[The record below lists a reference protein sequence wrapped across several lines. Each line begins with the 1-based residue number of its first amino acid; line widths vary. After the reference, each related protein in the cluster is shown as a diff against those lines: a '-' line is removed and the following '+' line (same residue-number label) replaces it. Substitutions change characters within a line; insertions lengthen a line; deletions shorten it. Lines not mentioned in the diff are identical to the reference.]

1 MRIRLLLTA
10 ALLMANMGAAP
21 GQRSATPGQARL
33 ERCLVSLIEDV
44 EVPASE
50 AGQLVAVEAR
60 EGLQVEAGAL
70 LARINDDQPQHMRK
84 IALAEQK
91 AAEEQ
96 ASNDVKVRYSKALT
110 AKSGTDYR
118 DTTILNRRSPGTI
131 SASEERRKLL
141 ELRAAEL
148 QVEQAELDQR
158 VAKFTAESKSSELAA
173 ADTAIARRQI
183 LAPISGMVVETHKK
197 LGEWVQPGETVLR
210 IVRLD
215 RLRVEGFL
223 NASEHNPHEVM
234 NRPVLVEVP
243 LAHGR
248 VEQFRGK
255 VVFVSPLVEA
265 DGEFRVWAEVVN
277 RTEGDQW
284 LLLPGLNAAMSI
296 ELGRTLPPAREAQ
309 RPVPTGRR

>member
-1 MRIRLLLTA
+1 
-10 ALLMANMGAAP
+10 
-21 GQRSATPGQARL
+21 
-33 ERCLVSLIEDV
+33 
-44 EVPASE
+44 
-50 AGQLVAVEAR
+50 
-60 EGLQVEAGAL
+60 
-70 LARINDDQPQHMRK
+70 
-84 IALAEQK
+84 
-91 AAEEQ
+91 
-96 ASNDVKVRYSKALT
+96 
-110 AKSGTDYR
+110 
-118 DTTILNRRSPGTI
+118 
-131 SASEERRKLL
+131 
-141 ELRAAEL
+141 
-148 QVEQAELDQR
+148 
-158 VAKFTAESKSSELAA
+158 
-173 ADTAIARRQI
+173 
-183 LAPISGMVVETHKK
+183 
-197 LGEWVQPGETVLR
+197 VLR